1 MFETIIVPLDGSELA
16 EQALDR
22 AAELA
27 AKVKARVVLVQAVES
42 LAQRM
47 TSPPAVMESPAAA
60 AASVEILQEAIDAEK
75 EQAEHYLAGVRDKL
89 TARGL
94 QAEAYVGEGAASDVI
109 LKLAQDK
116 QSDLIVMSTHGRGG
130 LGRLVFGS
138 VADAILRHSQVP
150 VMLVRVKKAD

>member
-27 AKVKARVVLVQAVES
+27 AKVQARVVLVQAVES

-47 TSPPAVMESPAAA
+47 TAPPAIMESPAAA
-60 AASVEILQEAIDAEK
+60 AASVEILQEAVDAEK
-75 EQAEHYLAGVRDKL
+75 EQAEQYLASVRDKL

-94 QAEAYVGEGAASDVI
+94 QAEAYVGEGPASDVV
-109 LKLAQDK
+109 LKLAEDK
-116 QSDLIVMSTHGRGG
+116 KSDLIVMSTHGRGG

-138 VADAILRHSQVP
+138 VADAVLRHSQVP
-150 VMLVRVKKAD
+150 VLLVRAKKPD